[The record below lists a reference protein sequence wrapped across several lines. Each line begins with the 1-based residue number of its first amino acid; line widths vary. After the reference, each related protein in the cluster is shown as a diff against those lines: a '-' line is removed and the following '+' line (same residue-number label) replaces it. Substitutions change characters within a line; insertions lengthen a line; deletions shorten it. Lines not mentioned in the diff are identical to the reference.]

1 MASARSWSST
11 VCWEPTSWPTGY
23 AGRSDVLITSI
34 SPFPKRSLDHALG
47 THLKSTSG
55 PGRIR
60 TCDTRPRKPLLYPLS
75 YRPAQEWGPPRD
87 VTVTS
92 TALQR
97 TVGAIEIVHPAYKLR
112 RTLYV
117 CGDLGHPR
125 QPRGTRSRPWRR
137 ARGSG
142 DYLLPWRCN
151 RLRGEPGRVLR
162 RGALLEDADDLGQ
175 PRPRRNRPGDG
186 PELVQPDG
194 RRGRAVDAGSLERGE
209 RQILAHEAAHD
220 AD

>member
-1 MASARSWSST
+1 M
-11 VCWEPTSWPTGY
+11 V
-23 AGRSDVLITSI
+23 GRN
-34 SPFPKRSLDHALG
+34 
-47 THLKSTSG
+47 
-55 PGRIR
+55 
-60 TCDTRPRKPLLYPLS
+60 RKPPSTKQQRAWQDSNLRHTAPETVALS
-75 YRPAQEWGPPRD
+75 PELQARARVGTAQGCYRNVCGA
-87 VTVTS
+87 S
-92 TALQR
+92 TDGR
-97 TVGAIEIVHPAYKLR
+97 AIEIVHPAYKLR

-117 CGDLGHPR
+117 RGYLGHPR

-162 RGALLEDADDLGQ
+162 RGALPGDADDLGQ

-186 PELVQPDG
+186 PELVQSDG
-194 RRGRAVDAGSLERGE
+194 RGGRAVDTGSLERGE

-220 AD
+220 AVRGGALRPRLRT